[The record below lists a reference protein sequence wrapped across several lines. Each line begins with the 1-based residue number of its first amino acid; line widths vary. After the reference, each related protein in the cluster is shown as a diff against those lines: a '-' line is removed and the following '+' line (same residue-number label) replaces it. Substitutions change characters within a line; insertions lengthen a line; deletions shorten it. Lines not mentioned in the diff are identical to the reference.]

1 MVLTKQ
7 QVKQIL
13 NFMENETALSA
24 QVVTLDGSGIGPQ
37 MFVNNMETGSEYKE
51 KDITDVSNW

>member
-13 NFMENETALSA
+13 EFMENETALSS
-24 QVVTLDGSGIGPQ
+24 QVVTIGQ
-37 MFVNNMETGSEYKE
+37 KMFVNNMETGSEYKE
-51 KDITDVSNW
+51 KNITDVSNW